1 MYHAMVCKITFI
13 KKRQSKNLAFTL
25 VEFLIAMGVSALLM
39 GVVSSFMLYSGK
51 SFAGIS
57 NYVDLEK
64 NSQRA
69 LDTLTRDVRQAS
81 SLSTFTTNKLT
92 FIDGDG
98 GTLIFEYSPT
108 ARTLTKTKGGTNSVL
123 LTECDLLLFSIYQR
137 NPISG
142 TYEEFPTAAAA
153 TCKLIN
159 VNWVCS
165 RTILGTKLTT
175 ESVQTAKVVL
185 RKENSIIVR

>member
-1 MYHAMVCKITFI
+1 MVCKITFI
-13 KKRQSKNLAFTL
+13 EPGRNQNLAFSL
-25 VEFLIAMGVSALLM
+25 VEFLVAIAISALLM
-39 GVVSSFMLYSGK
+39 TLVSSFLLYSGK

-69 LDTLTRDVRQAS
+69 LDTMVRDVRQAS
-81 SLSTFTTNKLT
+81 SLSASATNKLT

-98 GTLIFEYSPT
+98 STLIFEYSPS
-108 ARTLTKTKGGTNSVL
+108 ARTLTRTKGGTNSVL
-123 LTECDLLLFSIYQR
+123 LTECDLLNFSIYQR
-137 NPISG
+137 NPIGG
-142 TYEEFPTAAAA
+142 TYEEFPTASAS

-159 VNWVCS
+159 VNWICS

-175 ESVQTAKVVL
+175 ESIQTAKVVL
-185 RKENSIIVR
+185 RKENSILVR